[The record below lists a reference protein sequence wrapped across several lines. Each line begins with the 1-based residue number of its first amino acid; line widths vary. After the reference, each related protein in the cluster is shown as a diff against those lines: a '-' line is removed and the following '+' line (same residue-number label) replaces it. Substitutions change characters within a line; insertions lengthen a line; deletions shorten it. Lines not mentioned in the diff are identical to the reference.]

1 MQSSSYSQLG
11 NAAATGEYGARPSPR
26 GSVLQMQKANKG
38 PSISTWQEPLFAS
51 RGNGS
56 KSTILY
62 SQNSSGWPASS
73 KLRSEI

>member
-38 PSISTWQEPLFAS
+38 PWLTRLWSSSPFGERLDAFW
-51 RGNGS
+51 RGATFDLPNLQDVHRQGR
-56 KSTILY
+56 T
-62 SQNSSGWPASS
+62 
-73 KLRSEI
+73 